1 MKVKSGIHEV
11 EMALP
16 VFRFKSSLQNNQIF
30 DFAEL
35 YLAFGF

>member
-1 MKVKSGIHEV
+1 
-11 EMALP
+11 MALP

-35 YLAFGF
+35 YLAFGFWQEESCNK